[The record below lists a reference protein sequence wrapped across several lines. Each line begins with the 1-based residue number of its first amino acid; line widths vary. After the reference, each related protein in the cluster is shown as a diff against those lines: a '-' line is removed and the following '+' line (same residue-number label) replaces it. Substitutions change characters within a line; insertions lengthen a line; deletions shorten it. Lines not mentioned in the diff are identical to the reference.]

1 MASADE
7 YDRFHRMIADPLTA
21 QRCIS
26 NLRKNHGCILFLP
39 SELPSP
45 DEICLHDASLFL
57 NLLSY
62 YALVFASFTGVSTLL
77 GMTQTFDVQ
86 EFPFKSGVPMW
97 PPSRRVDTE
106 SLKSKVE
113 PKVHVTDDALQ
124 YVVKHIT
131 NQNRPPASEKADN
144 TEDDITLR
152 LVRRFEYNFR
162 LAGGL
167 NVIMLHFVS
176 SDCPQTVHLVEVYH
190 IQNRTLRVFLHHVF
204 RVMGQAL
211 RFLHTRG
218 KATSIESKKKLL

>member
-7 YDRFHRMIADPLTA
+7 YDRFHRMIADPFTA
-21 QRCIS
+21 RRCIAS
-26 NLRKNHGCILFLP
+26 LRKNHGCILFLP

-45 DEICLHDASLFL
+45 DEICLHDASFL
-57 NLLSY
+57 LNMLSY
-62 YALVFASFTGVSTLL
+62 YALVFASLTGVSTLL
-77 GMTQTFDVQ
+77 GMTHTFDVQ
-86 EFPFKSGVPMW
+86 EFPFKYGIPMW
-97 PPSRRVDTE
+97 PPSRRVDTD

-124 YVVKHIT
+124 YVVKHIK
-131 NQNRPPASEKADN
+131 NHNRTPASEKADN
-144 TEDDITLR
+144 AENITLL

-190 IQNRTLRVFLHHVF
+190 VQNRTLRVFLQYVF
-204 RVMGQAL
+204 RVMGQVL
-211 RFLHTRG
+211 RFFHTRG
-218 KATSIESKKKLL
+218 KVIRIDSEKKLL